1 MGRND
6 GILDIHAGNDVTNS
20 SDNDR
25 VRDDFYKEA
34 AKKHKCLL
42 WVQNIDVY
50 EKYGHLD
57 VCPSTCRTY
66 LAFDRDSDNHTF
78 RYRNGTCIPQGD

>member
-1 MGRND
+1 MGFWIFMLVMTLLIPLTMIAF
-6 GILDIHAGNDVTNS
+6 GTI
-20 SDNDR
+20 
-25 VRDDFYKEA
+25 FKEA